1 MDTPRPFVLINAA
14 MTADGKLD
22 TVARRGAQISSED
35 DWQRVDALRAAS
47 DAVIVGGRTLLDED
61 PRLLVK
67 SAERR
72 SVRTRRGLPKNPA
85 KVGIVSVAD
94 LEPESRFLGAGPAR
108 RILYTTSRT
117 PLAQVRRLEETGA
130 EVHYMGSERVDL
142 AAALRHLRGLGFRRV
157 MVEGG
162 GTLIAELLRLGL
174 ADELHLYI
182 APLIFG
188 GAEAPTLAD
197 AAGMSRDEAVRLK
210 RLGVDLLDDGGIVV
224 RYEIIQKPEGASHQT
239 DR

>member
-1 MDTPRPFVLINAA
+1 MNPARPFVLINAA

-22 TVARRGAQISSED
+22 TVARRGAQISSEE
-35 DWQRVDALRAAS
+35 DWQRVDALRADS
-47 DAVIVGGRTLLDED
+47 DAILVGGRTLLDED

-72 SVRTRRGLPKNPA
+72 NARAARGLPKNPA
-85 KVGIVSVAD
+85 KVGLVSVAD
-94 LEPESRFLGAGPAR
+94 LKPESRFLGAGPAR
-108 RILYTTSRT
+108 RILYTTPRT
-117 PLAQVRRLEETGA
+117 SIAQTRMLEQAGA
-130 EVHYMGSERVDL
+130 EVYFMGSEQVDL
-142 AAALRHLRGLGFRRV
+142 AAALSHLGELGFRRV

-188 GAEAPTLAD
+188 GAAAPTLAD
-197 AAGMSRDEAVRLK
+197 SAGMSRDEAVRLK
-210 RLGVDLLDDGGIVV
+210 RLNVDLLEDGGIAVH
-224 RYEIIQKPEGASHQT
+224 YEIIQNQLTEEP
-239 DR
+239 

>member
-1 MDTPRPFVLINAA
+1 MDTPRPFVLLNAA
-14 MTADGKLD
+14 MTADCKLD

-35 DWQRVDALRAAS
+35 DWQRVDTLRADS
-47 DAVIVGGRTLLDED
+47 DAILVGGRTLLDED

-72 SVRTRRGLPKNPA
+72 NARTARGLPKNPA
-85 KVGIVSVAD
+85 KVGLVSLAD
-94 LEPESRFLGAGPAR
+94 LKPESRFLSTGPAR
-108 RILYTTSRT
+108 RILYTTPRT
-117 PLAQVRRLEETGA
+117 SITQTRILEGAGA
-130 EVHYMGSERVDL
+130 EVYFMGSQRVDL
-142 AAALRHLRGLGFRRV
+142 AAALRHLGELGFRKV

-188 GAEAPTLAD
+188 GAAAPTLAD
-197 AAGMSRDEAVRLK
+197 AGGMSRDEAVRLK
-210 RLGVDLLDDGGIVV
+210 RLGLELFDDGGIVV
-224 RYEIIQKPEGASHQT
+224 RYKIIQNQLTEEP
-239 DR
+239 